1 MPKKPKKTIKKGK
14 TIKRTKI
21 IKTKAETDKVKK
33 TKIKVIGI
41 GGGGNSIVSEIASRM
56 KKASFV
62 VANTDL
68 QALKSSSRRAVHFQF
83 GLNLT
88 QGLGTGMNTELGMAA
103 AQDEKARIKKMLE
116 GQDLVILVVA
126 LGGGTGSGAAPV
138 FAKICKDLGNLCLG
152 IFTLPFEFEGE
163 KKMEI
168 AKNSLGKLK
177 YQLNAFSV
185 IPNERIFRIIDEKT
199 PLKMALSAINKSLA
213 ESLGGLIETIYEP
226 GLINIDFADLRTI
239 LQGQGKLA
247 YLNTIEIQKK
257 RDTAKEA
264 VEKVLNSPL
273 YPYSIKG
280 AKGILLNISGPKDLG
295 LSEVNKISKTISALL
310 NKEAK
315 IIFGVSHNKKSNI
328 IKTTLLATGIPSQR
342 LSLKKPAAP
351 DKTLPKKKRVHPV
364 KSSEAGAKQFNRVK
378 KRKKK
383 EKPAFVPLS
392 AESRQRDKVKVS
404 KPTKPIKSTKLTKPS
419 KQSKPTEPI
428 KPTKTQKNLLPKV
441 IDASASSIPTTPF
454 YSEEKNSEKVR
465 KNALQIKKEVEET
478 EKKMLE
484 QEKIW
489 ETPTFLR
496 RKNKSHE

>member
-1 MPKKPKKTIKKGK
+1 MLKKPKKTIKK
-14 TIKRTKI
+14 RKI
-21 IKTKAETDKVKK
+21 IKRVKTKAKARAKKETDKVKK

-56 KKASFV
+56 KKANFV
-62 VANTDL
+62 VANTDI
-68 QALKSSSRRAVHFQF
+68 QALKSSSRRAAHFQF

-103 AQDEKARIKKMLE
+103 AQDEKDRIKKMLE
-116 GQDLVILVVA
+116 NQDLVILVVS
-126 LGGGTGSGAAPV
+126 LGGGTGSGAAPI

-168 AKNSLGKLK
+168 AKNSLAKLK

-199 PLKMALSAINKSLA
+199 PLKMALSAINKSLT
-213 ESLGGLIETIYEP
+213 ESLEGLIETIYEP
-226 GLINIDFADLRTI
+226 GLINIDFADLKTI
-239 LQGQGKLA
+239 LSGQGKLA

-264 VEKVLNSPL
+264 IEKVLNSPL

-295 LSEVNKISKTISALL
+295 LFEVSKISKTISDLL

-315 IIFGVSHNKKSNI
+315 IIFGVSHNKKNSNV

-342 LSLKKPAAP
+342 LSLKKPAVQKKVLP
-351 DKTLPKKKRVHPV
+351 KKTLPKKKR
-364 KSSEAGAKQFNRVK
+364 
-378 KRKKK
+378 KR
-383 EKPAFVPLS
+383 
-392 AESRQRDKVKVS
+392 KVS
-404 KPTKPIKSTKLTKPS
+404 KPSKITKPIKKIKKTK
-419 KQSKPTEPI
+419 PI
-428 KPTKTQKNLLPKV
+428 KPIKPVKPVQTPKNLLPKV
-441 IDASASSIPTTPF
+441 IDASAGSAPIISIHPEEKHL
-454 YSEEKNSEKVR
+454 EEKNSEKVR

-478 EKKMLE
+478 EKKMNE

-496 RKNKSHE
+496 RKHE